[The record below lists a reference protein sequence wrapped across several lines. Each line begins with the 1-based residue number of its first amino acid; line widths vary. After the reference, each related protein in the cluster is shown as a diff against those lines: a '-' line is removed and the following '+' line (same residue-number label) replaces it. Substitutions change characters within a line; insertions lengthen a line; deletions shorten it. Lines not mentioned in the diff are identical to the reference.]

1 MAMSKKKQKGASQ
14 PLPFA
19 QRMQLERNI
28 EKKAAHNIGIE
39 QAIALY
45 YRAGGIALNRAF
57 GFGEKRI
64 LEFQRALQEVMA
76 EVKGEKFGADYEYAF
91 ATLDEA
97 YRQIVKHE
105 EEELNERQQA

>member
-1 MAMSKKKQKGASQ
+1 MKKKRKGPAQ

-19 QRMQLERNI
+19 ERMKLERSM
-28 EKKAAHNIGIE
+28 EKRAAHNIGIE

-64 LEFQRALQEVMA
+64 LTFQRALQEVMA
-76 EVKGEKFGADYEYAF
+76 EVKGEKSGTDYEYAF

-97 YRQIVKHE
+97 YKQIVKSE
-105 EEELNERQQA
+105 E

>member
-1 MAMSKKKQKGASQ
+1 MSKKKKGMSQ
-14 PLPFA
+14 PLPYA

-28 EKKAAHNIGIE
+28 EKRAAHNIGVE

-64 LEFQRALQEVMA
+64 LQFQRAIEQVMA

-97 YRQIVKHE
+97 YKQIVKHK
-105 EEELNERQQA
+105 EEELNEH